1 MTWRGRT
8 VLAVVPARGGSKGI
22 PRKNLCQVAGRS
34 LVAHAAQLAGKLS
47 WLDAAVLST
56 DDAAIAEEGRRY
68 GLAVPFLRPA
78 ELSGDAARGVD
89 AWRHAWLAS
98 ETEYGCRFDCSI
110 LLQPTSPLRTIAD
123 VERTLETMLAT
134 GHSAAATISPVPGH
148 YVPQK
153 LLTMA
158 DGVLSF
164 LHPDGALHSNRQS
177 APICYA
183 RNGLCYAAM
192 REAVVD
198 RREIVERDCAGVLI
212 DGYVAN
218 IDEPIDLRIA
228 EMLARDGFG
237 NDRNA
242 P

>member
-34 LVAHAAQLAGKLS
+34 LVAHAAQFAASLA

-68 GLAVPFLRPA
+68 GLATPFLRPA
-78 ELSGDAARGVD
+78 ELSSDTARGVD

-110 LLQPTSPLRTIAD
+110 LLQPTSPLRQIAD
-123 VERTLETMLAT
+123 IERTLETMLSK
-134 GHSAAATISPVPGH
+134 GHSAAATVSPVPGH

-153 LLTMA
+153 LLTMT

-164 LHPDGALHSNRQS
+164 LHPEGALHSNRQS
-177 APICYA
+177 APTCYA
-183 RNGLCYAAM
+183 RNGLCYAAR

-198 RREIVERDCAGVLI
+198 RGEIVERDCAGVLI
-212 DGYVAN
+212 DGYVVN

-228 EMLARDGFG
+228 EMLAQDNPGD
-237 NDRNA
+237 DRGA
-242 P
+242 T